1 MFDSMKI
8 RKVAKRIILK
18 NRKWIYRGEGNA
30 NLVLALVK
38 ERKIIRLRK
47 STPSEKPET
56 EEKRIWRELDFCRGI
71 MLPLLGERFVPV
83 PTVVRLYPQELSE
96 VNRTLMAIRPLH
108 RHGKGLY
115 TNYAAIFNDL
125 CLLPIPKQH
134 WAPTYCVEVKPKQG
148 WIPFSDRRL
157 SKCTFCLYQYSK
169 LKQGMIKERSQY
181 CPLDLFS
188 GNRNRMKRAI
198 IALLKCP
205 QNNLKMFK
213 NGTMVYGDSTFD
225 HYEIILKEW
234 FGCYDTDT
242 LLDNFTNI
250 VIDALVSDLSETG
263 EQISLIRSDT
273 PNRHTAPGRIPKYL
287 LDEAQSLIQEPTCY
301 REFESLPRNCV
312 LSRILQ
318 VQKLDT
324 LGSDAVYDLYSN
336 ILYKEDYG
344 YVNDLL
350 KSFHNIYKPIN
361 AYLLA
366 TTAKDCSILI
376 AFQKVPVNVIDY
388 DYFLK
393 DLNGVHYAF
402 NVGVSDLDPKPMSCI
417 EKHKKRDYDAVVNC
431 IEALRSNSL

>member
-1 MFDSMKI
+1 MI
-8 RKVAKRIILK
+8 R
-18 NRKWIYRGEGNA
+18 
-30 NLVLALVK
+30 
-38 ERKIIRLRK
+38 
-47 STPSEKPET
+47 
-56 EEKRIWRELDFCRGI
+56 
-71 MLPLLGERFVPV
+71 
-83 PTVVRLYPQELSE
+83 
-96 VNRTLMAIRPLH
+96 
-108 RHGKGLY
+108 
-115 TNYAAIFNDL
+115 
-125 CLLPIPKQH
+125 
-134 WAPTYCVEVKPKQG
+134 
-148 WIPFSDRRL
+148 
-157 SKCTFCLYQYSK
+157 
-169 LKQGMIKERSQY
+169 ERSQY

-225 HYEIILKEW
+225 HYETILKEW
-234 FGCYDTDT
+234 FGYYDTDR

-250 VIDALVSDLSETG
+250 VIEALVSDLGDTG
-263 EQISLIRSDT
+263 SPKAFIKSDT
-273 PNRHTAPGRIPKYL
+273 PNSRTVPGRIPKYL

-301 REFESLPRNCV
+301 REFESLPRNCI

-324 LGSDAVYDLYSN
+324 LGADAVYQLYSN
-336 ILYKEDYG
+336 ILYKEDYA
-344 YVNDLL
+344 YVSDLL
-350 KSFHNIYKPIN
+350 KSFQNIYKPIN

-376 AFQKVPVNVIDY
+376 AFQKVPIHILDY
-388 DYFLK
+388 EYCIK

-431 IEALRSNSL
+431 IDVLRSNSLWNIHKKKFTIHFKFFKC